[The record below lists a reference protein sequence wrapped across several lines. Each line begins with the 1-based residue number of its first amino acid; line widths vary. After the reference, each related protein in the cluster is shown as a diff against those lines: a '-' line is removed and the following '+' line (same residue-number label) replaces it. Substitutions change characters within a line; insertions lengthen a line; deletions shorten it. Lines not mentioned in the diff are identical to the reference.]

1 MSGLLTIILIFFIC
15 ELVTG
20 IVIHSLAL
28 LADAFHMLSDLT
40 SQIIGLIAI
49 LLSKKKASPNY
60 SYGYFRAEILGAL
73 TNGIFLLSVGLF
85 IFLEAVERFIQIQV
99 ITSPVVMLVVAI
111 LGLLVNVGAMFLFH
125 DHDHHHVGHSHD
137 HVHGLLN
144 VFKKKDNKQFE
155 VFQNKEMD
163 EENTEGD
170 SQVFDEN
177 VLKTQQTEEHPETP
191 EIDVNN
197 TKSELI
203 KGNQLQNA
211 ESKENGVDI
220 ENQHHHKNLN
230 IRGVFLHV
238 MCDALGSF
246 VAVIVALGV
255 LLIDGDW
262 KYYLDPSLSLVVAC
276 VVMTS
281 GMPLV
286 KSCVKILMQSAPHD
300 FSIEKIQ
307 NKIVSIKG
315 IAQIQEVHVW
325 QLANDNEVATVN
337 IEIKKENK
345 DNVFEIV
352 QNVKRHHMNYVTVQP
367 EI

>member
-1 MSGLLTIILIFFIC
+1 MSGLLTINLIFFIC

-60 SYGYFRAEILGAL
+60 SYGYVRAEILGAL

-155 VFQNKEMD
+155 VFQNKEMN

-177 VLKTQQTEEHPETP
+177 ILKTQQTEEHPETP

-203 KGNQLQNA
+203 KGNQLPN
-211 ESKENGVDI
+211 SKYKENEDV
-220 ENQHHHKNLN
+220 
-230 IRGVFLHV
+230 
-238 MCDALGSF
+238 

-307 NKIVSIKG
+307 NEIASIKG

-325 QLANDNEVATVN
+325 QLANDNEVATAN

-345 DNVFEIV
+345 DDVFEIV